1 MSAPPTTGSAPTA
14 TLTVVSGRPGTG
26 KTTLA
31 KALARSRRS
40 CYLRVDVAETAL
52 ARTGHLVGA
61 EGYAV
66 IHELAISNLLL
77 GIDVV
82 VDAVNPVPEARA
94 GWREAAAR
102 GRAGL
107 LQLETWL
114 PDADEHRRRVQA
126 RTADIPGHQVPSW
139 DEVARQRW
147 VPWDD
152 ERDGPRT
159 LIATTDSSRALAAA
173 LALTPPF

>member
-1 MSAPPTTGSAPTA
+1 MSATPTTGSAPSA

-31 KALARSRRS
+31 QELARSRRS
-40 CYLRVDVAETAL
+40 CYLRLDAAETAL
-52 ARTGHLVGA
+52 ARAGLSVGV

-66 IHELAISNLLL
+66 VHELAIYNLLL

-102 GRAGL
+102 GSARL
-107 LQLETWL
+107 LQVETWL
-114 PDADEHRRRVQA
+114 PDADEHRRRVEA

-139 DEVARQRW
+139 DEVMRQRW

-152 ERDGPRT
+152 NRDGHRT
-159 LIATTDSSRALAAA
+159 LIATKDSSAALAAI
-173 LALTPPF
+173 LAIEPAS